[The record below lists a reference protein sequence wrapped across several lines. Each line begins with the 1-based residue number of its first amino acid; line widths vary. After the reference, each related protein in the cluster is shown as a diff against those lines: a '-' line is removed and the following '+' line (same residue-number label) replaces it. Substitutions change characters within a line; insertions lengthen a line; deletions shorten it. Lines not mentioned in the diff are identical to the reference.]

1 MGFVGERSQPTQRPS
16 LVATTIDFM
25 VQCHQQRVDRSFLET
40 ILFQLLFS
48 HQLMLSH
55 SKIKIDHGGIC
66 NCALD
71 LPGMFYVHALR
82 D

>member
-40 ILFQLLFS
+40 ILFSLPF
-48 HQLMLSH
+48 LS
-55 SKIKIDHGGIC
+55 STNVITLK
-66 NCALD
+66 NQN
-71 LPGMFYVHALR
+71 
-82 D
+82 